1 MRATSIAAMTA
12 ALSIA
17 SMTGACNKAA
27 EPSAPAAT
35 SVSEEDAAAVADAT
49 QAAWV
54 SQDAAKIEAAYAKDV
69 VAFDPVDPPLSTT
82 WENWDKLQ
90 KGFADMKFDR
100 IDVPDRKIQTLDAD
114 HFIVSG
120 TGAMTSTSGPV
131 KSAAMRFTDVYE
143 RQADGKWLIVNEHV
157 SMKPEPEAKG

>member
-1 MRATSIAAMTA
+1 
-12 ALSIA
+12 
-17 SMTGACNKAA
+17 
-27 EPSAPAAT
+27 
-35 SVSEEDAAAVADAT
+35 
-49 QAAWV
+49 
-54 SQDAAKIEAAYAKDV
+54 
-69 VAFDPVDPPLSTT
+69 
-82 WENWDKLQ
+82 
-90 KGFADMKFDR
+90 MKFDH

-131 KSAAMRFTDVYE
+131 KSAAMRFTDAYE